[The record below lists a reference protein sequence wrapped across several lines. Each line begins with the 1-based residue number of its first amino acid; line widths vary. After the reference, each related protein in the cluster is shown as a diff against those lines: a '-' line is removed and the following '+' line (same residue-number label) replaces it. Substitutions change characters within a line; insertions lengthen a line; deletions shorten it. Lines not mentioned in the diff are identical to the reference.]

1 MIRDQTTGELLRET
15 AARAP
20 DVVALIEPDGRRWSY
35 AELLDD
41 CERTAR
47 GLAKRFAPGERIA
60 AYANNL
66 PEWVILEFAAGL
78 AGLTVVTVNPALRER
93 ELAYVLTKADVA
105 GVFMIDE
112 YRGTDMQQ
120 MLAGARPPSVREVF
134 RFGEPVDGDADL

>member
-60 AYANNL
+60 AWANNL
-66 PEWVILEFAAGL
+66 PEWVILELAAGL
-78 AGLTVVTVNPALRER
+78 AGLTVITVNPALRER
-93 ELAYVLTKADVA
+93 ELTHVLGPSQAA
-105 GVFMIDE
+105 GVFMIDA
-112 YRGTDMQQ
+112 YRGTDM
-120 MLAGARPPSVREVF
+120 AGLLTAVRPALPALREVF
-134 RFGEPVDGDADL
+134 RFGEPLTGE